1 MAARTQHK
9 TVSFAHPFV
18 MKGIDRVLPP
28 GNYVV
33 VTDEELLE
41 GMSFPVYRR
50 VSTAMMVQAQDRP
63 SSIEMLIVDPH
74 DLEAAQQRDAAT
86 DPSCVLKS
94 KPAAS

>member
-1 MAARTQHK
+1 MFTGLPRERRLRIDSVQRGAFRQPPFILTISIGEAAKPMAARTQRK

-41 GMSFPVYRR
+41 GM
-50 VSTAMMVQAQDRP
+50 
-63 SSIEMLIVDPH
+63 
-74 DLEAAQQRDAAT
+74 
-86 DPSCVLKS
+86 
-94 KPAAS
+94 